1 MKIKPAPLFLF
12 FCNRMLVTDSD
23 VLKLPAENRT
33 QRRCLEDERPGMFII
48 FHPPGDLIAFLFL
61 FSLQTV
67 SS

>member
-12 FCNRMLVTDSD
+12 FCSRMIVTDSD
-23 VLKLPAENRT
+23 VLRLRAENRT
-33 QRRCLEDERPGMFII
+33 QWRCLEEERPGKFII
-48 FHPPGDLIAFLFL
+48 FHSPGDLIASLFL